1 MKAIAGIAQTSTVR
15 GPLNMP
21 TSVAEW
27 IHFRLI
33 GIIYIY
39 IYVCMY
45 VYIYILIYCPYKTES
60 VYFLGLVNKPTTFDD
75 RAA

>member
-15 GPLNMP
+15 GPLNKP
-21 TSVAEW
+21 TLVAEW

-39 IYVCMY
+39 IAH
-45 VYIYILIYCPYKTES
+45 YKTES
-60 VYFLGLVNKPTTFDD
+60 LYFLGLVNKPTTFDD
-75 RAA
+75 RVA

>member
-15 GPLNMP
+15 GPLNKP
-21 TSVAEW
+21 TLVAEW

-39 IYVCMY
+39 ILPTIKLK
-45 VYIYILIYCPYKTES
+45 VYT
-60 VYFLGLVNKPTTFDD
+60 FWGL
-75 RAA
+75 